1 MIIYGVTLRKFR
13 KKTGSTISSYIQD
26 KRLNKA
32 CELLKNPAY
41 KQYEVAEMVGY
52 DDAKYFAKAF
62 KKKMGLTPSEY
73 RDNMP

>member
-1 MIIYGVTLRKFR
+1 M
-13 KKTGSTISSYIQD
+13 
-26 KRLNKA
+26 RLNKA